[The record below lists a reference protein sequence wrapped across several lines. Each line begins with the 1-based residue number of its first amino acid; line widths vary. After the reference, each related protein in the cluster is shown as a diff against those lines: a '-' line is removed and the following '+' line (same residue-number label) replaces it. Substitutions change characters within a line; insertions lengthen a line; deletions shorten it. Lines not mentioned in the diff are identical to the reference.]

1 MHSIRAQLRTLLTGL
16 GYEPVLSDQ
25 ADVLYDPRSHTHT
38 SCVREIENC
47 DMVIV
52 VIGSR
57 FGGSSIPKAL
67 ELIDL
72 TRIADWSRAEN
83 FAEDKGK
90 ISITQAEVLR
100 AIQTGLPVFAF
111 VDSGVMR
118 DHLTYEKNKAKTI
131 ISQIDFSSIEKRETA
146 PYIFEFINFLRLRN
160 ENNSIF
166 EFSRF
171 EDIETQIKKQWAGL
185 FQRLLH
191 EQREHAIETRRIDNL
206 SSQIADLKAAV
217 LGSISSNELKE
228 TAKGAIR
235 YRVMV
240 DFLSSAA
247 SAVTPFVDVWALLVS
262 QLSWEEVFAIF
273 GIKEIRAEA
282 RSRNIGLHSV
292 MLREDGTYY
301 RVRLSMSGI
310 ARLGREWS
318 DFKELGKDAKE
329 AIANAVID
337 SRQGRLSFLVRFY
350 NEPYVE
356 DTSSSQDEDMDIDV
370 PGAQAVA
377 DSRILLTQEKF
388 IEESV
393 KNHLSASPSFK
404 GMQFLVDVKNKSVE
418 IVVLPN
424 NLIEKSSQLTY
435 EYEPNTDGKLAD
447 VLEKITSSI
456 DTDLER
462 LKSAKEGPTGE

>member
-1 MHSIRAQLRTLLTGL
+1 M
-16 GYEPVLSDQ
+16 P
-25 ADVLYDPRSHTHT
+25 
-38 SCVREIENC
+38 
-47 DMVIV
+47 
-52 VIGSR
+52 
-57 FGGSSIPKAL
+57 
-67 ELIDL
+67 
-72 TRIADWSRAEN
+72 
-83 FAEDKGK
+83 
-90 ISITQAEVLR
+90 
-100 AIQTGLPVFAF
+100 
-111 VDSGVMR
+111 
-118 DHLTYEKNKAKTI
+118 
-131 ISQIDFSSIEKRETA
+131 
-146 PYIFEFINFLRLRN
+146 
-160 ENNSIF
+160 
-166 EFSRF
+166 
-171 EDIETQIKKQWAGL
+171 DIETQIKKQWAGL

-424 NLIEKSSQLTY
+424 NLMEKSSQLTY